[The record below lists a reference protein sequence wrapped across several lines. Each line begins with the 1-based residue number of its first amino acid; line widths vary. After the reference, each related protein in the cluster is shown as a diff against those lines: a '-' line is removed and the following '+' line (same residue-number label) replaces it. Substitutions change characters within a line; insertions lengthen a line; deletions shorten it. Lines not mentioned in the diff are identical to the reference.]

1 MREPIFA
8 RPQVTLPLK
17 AWGIALLML
26 LPILGCGE
34 EGQVRV
40 TDQELPGTYMTE
52 FPGPSPDFEIGIEHL
67 ILHSDKSFVQVFW
80 SPRKHFTN
88 RGRWRSE
95 NAFLG
100 GTAVRLVG
108 ANCTEKSPAGTPV
121 MECAASLSVHRVGGV
136 LKLAVVAEVD
146 WYYDRVAVPR
156 PQDILGSWTVND
168 GGYFLSSTGRT
179 RLSAIK
185 FRPDGTLE
193 ADNLPVS
200 TLANTSGQWGFT
212 DWTGTGTWSVGDDD
226 GTPVVNVRV
235 QTNAHAPAAV
245 TQFIVGQRQN
255 SRILYYF
262 RENLSSRPRLE
273 LLSH

>member
-1 MREPIFA
+1 VREPIFA

-40 TDQELPGTYMTE
+40 SDQELPGTYTTE
-52 FPGPSPDFEIGIEHL
+52 FPGPVPGLESGKEQL
-67 ILHSDKSFVQVFW
+67 TLHSDKSFVQVFW

-95 NAFLG
+95 NEFLG
-100 GTAVRLVG
+100 GTAVILDG
-108 ANCTEKSPAGTPV
+108 ASCREDGPAGTPV
-121 MECAASLSVHRVGGV
+121 LECAAGFSVHRVGGV

-146 WYYDRVAVPR
+146 WYYDRVAIPR
-156 PQDILGSWTVND
+156 PQDILGNWTVND
-168 GGYFLSSTGRT
+168 EGYFLSSTGRA
-179 RLSAIK
+179 RSSGVR

-200 TLANTSGQWGFT
+200 TLDNTSGQWGFT

-235 QTNAHAPAAV
+235 QTNAHATAAV